1 MTIDIKGTG
10 QEEGGG
16 GGASGISERQGTYQ
30 QSIKLQ
36 GEDGFKVTEENKIQK
51 KLVGQAKVG
60 KDPKIN
66 DKRG

>member
-51 KLVGQAKVG
+51 KIGRASKSR
-60 KDPKIN
+60 
-66 DKRG
+66 KRSKNK